1 MCCSSTNAAENEL
14 DSRLSEV
21 CTGMKNAGIIV
32 YTIAFGTSVP
42 MGTASLLE
50 NCATDPGNY
59 YESPDATTL
68 SLAFRAIGAELKN
81 LHLSK

>member
-1 MCCSSTNAAENEL
+1 
-14 DSRLSEV
+14 
-21 CTGMKNAGIIV
+21 MKNAGIIV

-42 MGTASLLE
+42 WDTAVLLE
-50 NCATDPGNY
+50 SCASNPGNY

-81 LHLSK
+81 LHLSQ